1 MMIMMK
7 QEPTTLPPI
16 ACGNCGVDERRL
28 LHHVRHRG
36 IFRRL
41 CTSCV
46 LRLHPQSFCP
56 TCFLVYD
63 RSPPSNETVNCF
75 KCYSSSHSHCVG
87 SNVAN
92 PYVCP
97 PCTNPNVPIFSIKK
111 AKDGEGEGV
120 DGNCR
125 VIDKKTAR
133 VFLAAASIAAVS
145 MTKAEVAARA
155 EAERRAKEA
164 AFTRKRARE
173 ALEHVAFLMAK
184 EKLKHK
190 ELSVGASGSGNV
202 VIQGNTRK
210 GGTTNSVGVAAGAAA
225 AAVQNRIG
233 NQHGEDGV
241 DGALEVL
248 ASLNAVEL
256 REREISHG
264 FRAQNAGSGPPNN
277 GVPMGMEDNERL
289 RVNPVPRAGAPYVQN
304 HGTGNETEMCG
315 NLGHLENHNAQ
326 ENGIFSDSPI
336 GGDQLQHI
344 PNSHGREEDLGSQQ

>member
-1 MMIMMK
+1 MLMMMK
-7 QEPTTLPPI
+7 QEPTTPI
-16 ACGNCGVDERRL
+16 PTACGNCGVEERRL

-46 LRLHPQSFCP
+46 LKLHPQSFCP

-63 RSPPSNETVNCF
+63 RSPPSNDTVTCY

-97 PCTNPNVPIFSIKK
+97 PCANPNLPIFSAKK
-111 AKDGEGEGV
+111 ANDGEGEGGE
-120 DGNCR
+120 GNCR
-125 VIDKKTAR
+125 VIDQKAAR
-133 VFLAAASIAAVS
+133 VLLAAARIAAVS
-145 MTKAEVAARA
+145 MSKAAVAART

-164 AFTRKRARE
+164 ALTRKRARE
-173 ALEHVAFLMAK
+173 ALEHVSFLVAK
-184 EKLKHK
+184 EKLKRK
-190 ELSVGASGSGNV
+190 ELPTGVSGPGN
-202 VIQGNTRK
+202 
-210 GGTTNSVGVAAGAAA
+210 VGVAATP

-233 NQHGEDGV
+233 NQRGADGV
-241 DGALEVL
+241 AGAAEVL

-264 FRAQNAGSGPPNN
+264 IRVREQNAGSGPPNN
-277 GVPMGMEDNERL
+277 GMAMGVEDNERL
-289 RVNPVPRAGAPYVQN
+289 RVNPVSQTGAPYVQN
-304 HGTGNETEMCG
+304 DGTVNENEKSA

-326 ENGIFSDSPI
+326 GEKVKNGIFSVSPV
-336 GGDQLQHI
+336 GDQHMQ
-344 PNSHGREEDLGSQQ
+344 NNHGREENLGSQQ